1 MANLDNF
8 DRPWGVGPVSRC
20 VVPGAEVRQVNSG
33 SEYKSP
39 VEKVGGGAQG
49 LWIGWFTY
57 ETHAHRQVKDCL

>member
-39 VEKVGGGAQG
+39 VEKVGGGGTRA
-49 LWIGWFTY
+49 LDWLVYI
-57 ETHAHRQVKDCL
+57 